1 VSTQWHGISCRKRYN
16 IVSDG
21 VWVVNMKAAGAIA
34 MASCSFEQQ
43 SHQHASRTIA
53 ERAAA
58 GVVRYITNTAALWI
72 AGCC

>member
-1 VSTQWHGISCRKRYN
+1 
-16 IVSDG
+16 
-21 VWVVNMKAAGAIA
+21 